1 MNVKPVALVT
11 GASSGIGK
19 VTADKLIAAGYR
31 VYGTSRRDRPAGDH
45 AFPLLMLDVT
55 NDDSVT
61 AAIEELL
68 QREGRIDLLVN
79 NAGYGIAPAAAE
91 ESSIGQA
98 KHLFDTN
105 FFGMV
110 RMTCAVIPQMRR
122 QGGGRIINIGS
133 IIGLIPLPYVALYAA
148 SKHAVE
154 GYSEALDHEL
164 RTQGIRVSV
173 IEPAYTR
180 TDFESNSQQA
190 DLPLEEYAAIRN
202 KLTAVVSQAMAKAE
216 QPESVADVIVKVAQ
230 STQPKR
236 RYTVGKL
243 AGRLAFLRRFAPAGL
258 LDKAV
263 RNSLQLDDR
272 RATEPKGQRA
282 NGE

>member
-1 MNVKPVALVT
+1 M
-11 GASSGIGK
+11 
-19 VTADKLIAAGYR
+19 
-31 VYGTSRRDRPAGDH
+31 
-45 AFPLLMLDVT
+45 
-55 NDDSVT
+55 
-61 AAIEELL
+61 
-68 QREGRIDLLVN
+68 N
-79 NAGYGIAPAAAE
+79 NAGYGIAPTAAE

-98 KHLFDTN
+98 KHLFDTS

-110 RMTCAVIPQMRR
+110 RMSGVVIPQMRH
-122 QGGGRIINIGS
+122 QGGGHIINIGY
-133 IIGLIPLPYVALYAA
+133 IIGLVPLPFVALYAA

-154 GYSEALDHEL
+154 GFSEALDHEL

-173 IEPAYTR
+173 IVPAYTR

-190 DLPLEEYAAIRN
+190 DLPLEEYAATRS
-202 KLTAVVSQAMAKAE
+202 KLTAIVSQAMAKAD
-216 QPESVADVIVKVAQ
+216 QPERVAEVIVKVAQ

-243 AGRLAFLRRFAPAGL
+243 AGRLAFLRRFAAVSL

-263 RNSLQLDDR
+263 RNSLQLDDQR
-272 RATEPKGQRA
+272 PPEPKGQRA